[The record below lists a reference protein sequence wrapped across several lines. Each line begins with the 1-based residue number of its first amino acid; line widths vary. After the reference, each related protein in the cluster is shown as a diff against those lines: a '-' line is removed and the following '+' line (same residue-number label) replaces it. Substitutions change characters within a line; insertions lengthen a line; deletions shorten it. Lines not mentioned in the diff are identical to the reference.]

1 MTFSEWTHGGHLRHP
16 VFHGLRIDKHPDKIV
31 REEPAHLLGPDLEEA
46 TPEVLSRI
54 KISNP
59 DRVIDSSTD
68 ATKLDVVRHYASVGT
83 LMMEHLA
90 GRPVSLV
97 RYPQG
102 IKRQGFFQ
110 KHLERASL
118 EGVRQLDPRLDPDH
132 PPLIEVAEPVG
143 LVSAAQ
149 MNVIEFH
156 TWNAVKTHIG
166 KPDRITLDLD
176 PGTGVEWS
184 TMLKVAEL
192 LQSLLTELDLPVFLK
207 TSGGKGLHVVTPI
220 RPQYDWDTVKDF
232 SRAIVEH
239 LARNFPKL
247 VVAKSGARNR
257 VGRTFIDYLRNGF
270 GATTVAAWSVRA
282 RPGLGVS
289 VPVSW
294 AELAT
299 LKSAAQ
305 WTVRNVGDRLQIGNA
320 PWKDYS
326 RSARSITAAMKR
338 LDSLQSRRVA

>member
-1 MTFSEWTHGGHLRHP
+1 M
-16 VFHGLRIDKHPDKIV
+16 
-31 REEPAHLLGPDLEEA
+31 
-46 TPEVLSRI
+46 
-54 KISNP
+54 
-59 DRVIDSSTD
+59 IDSSTD

-156 TWNAVKTHIG
+156 TWNALKTHID

-184 TMLKVAEL
+184 TMQKVAEL
-192 LQSLLTELDLPVFLK
+192 LQSLLTELDLPAFLK

-220 RPQYDWDTVKDF
+220 RRQYDWDTVKDF

-239 LARNFPKL
+239 LARTLSEAGGGEKRREEPSRQDL
-247 VVAKSGARNR
+247 HRLPAQWVWRHDGVRMVGTRAPGARR
-257 VGRTFIDYLRNGF
+257 LRPGF
-270 GATTVAAWSVRA
+270 LGRA
-282 RPGLGVS
+282 RDSEERGAVD
-289 VPVSW
+289 
-294 AELAT
+294 
-299 LKSAAQ
+299 SAQCWRPA
-305 WTVRNVGDRLQIGNA
+305 GDR
-320 PWKDYS
+320 
-326 RSARSITAAMKR
+326 
-338 LDSLQSRRVA
+338 